1 MNHHNLW
8 RRFGSILVVCLLVFA
23 AAATAAALQ
32 VPRLEGHVND
42 YAGMLSPAD
51 RQQLEALLTDF
62 ERKDST
68 QIVVLTIPSLQGDA
82 LDDFSIRVAE
92 AWKIGQKKVDNGAIL
107 LIAKD
112 DRKMRIEVGYG
123 LEGRLTDLMA
133 GRIIR
138 NVIAPQF
145 KAGRFDQGISDGVA
159 AMIGVVRGEYSANDT
174 LRRPRQPHHGVPLIA
189 LFGLFFLI
197 NALGRVN
204 RLMGAT
210 AGGVLFPIAGALFF
224 GLGPLLLLGLIP
236 LGSVAGLLLSR
247 IGGPLS
253 YGGTG
258 SRYRGGFWGGGFGGG
273 GFGSG
278 GLGGGGFGGFSGGGG
293 GFGGGGAS
301 GGW

>member
-1 MNHHNLW
+1 MNHHKRW
-8 RRFGSILVVCLLVFA
+8 RRFGSILIVCLLVFA
-23 AAATAAALQ
+23 AAATAAALD

-82 LDDFSIRVAE
+82 LEDFSMRVAE
-92 AWKIGQKKVDNGAIL
+92 AWKIGRKKVDNGAIL
-107 LIAKD
+107 LIAKN
-112 DRKMRIEVGYG
+112 DRKIRIEVGYG

-159 AMIGVVRGEYSANDT
+159 AMIGVVRGEYSATDT
-174 LRRPRQPHHGVPLIA
+174 PRRPRQRHHGIPLIA

-197 NALGRVN
+197 NALGRVS

-236 LGSVAGLLLSR
+236 LGSVAGLLLGR

-253 YGGTG
+253 YGRSG
-258 SRYRGGFWGGGFGGG
+258 SRYHGGFWGGGFGGG
-273 GFGSG
+273 GFG
-278 GLGGGGFGGFSGGGG
+278 GGGVGGFSGGGG